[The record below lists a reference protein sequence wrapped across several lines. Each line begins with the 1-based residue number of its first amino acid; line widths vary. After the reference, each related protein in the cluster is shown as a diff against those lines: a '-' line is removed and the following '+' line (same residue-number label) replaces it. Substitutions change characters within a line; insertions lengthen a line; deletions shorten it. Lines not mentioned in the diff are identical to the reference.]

1 MKKLTLLLLFATLLV
16 APSVGQR
23 VSKEVVYLKNGS
35 VVKGHV
41 VPYDDEN
48 MLVQS
53 GRNTW
58 VFKRTDIDTVASKSV
73 RILTLD
79 KLERPWFLKCS
90 AGVLVGSSDNQK
102 DSPFSFDGS
111 FNMKM
116 LPKFYLGAGAGVDF
130 LEESYMPVFANFE
143 YHFRESRFTPFFS
156 FKGGYL
162 FALDGDVH
170 QNNWIYYDYMPY
182 SNYYPYSSQ
191 AMENKGGMLLNP
203 SFGFVSYLNPNLG
216 LSLEFGYRYSQVT
229 FKGDHQYELETNYNR
244 LSIRLGILFN

>member
-1 MKKLTLLLLFATLLV
+1 MKKLFLLLLFATLFV
-16 APSVGQR
+16 APSIGQR
-23 VSKEVVYLKNGS
+23 LSKEVVYLKNGS

-41 VPYDDEN
+41 VLYDDEN

-58 VFKRTDIDTVASKSV
+58 VFKKADIDTVGSRSV
-73 RILTLD
+73 HTLPSD
-79 KLERPWFLKCS
+79 TPENPWFLKCS

-111 FNMKM
+111 FNIKM

-130 LEESYMPVFANFE
+130 LEESYMPVFANLE
-143 YHFRESRFTPFFS
+143 YHFRDSRITPFLS

-162 FALDGDVH
+162 FPLDGDVH
-170 QNNWIYYDYMPY
+170 QNNWIYYDYMSY
-182 SNYYPYSSQ
+182 YYPYSSQ
-191 AMENKGGMLLNP
+191 ELENKGGMLVNP
-203 SFGFVSYLNPNLG
+203 SLGFVSYLNPHLG
-216 LSLEFGYRYSQVT
+216 LSLEFGYRFSRVT
-229 FKGDHQYELETNYNR
+229 FKGDDHYELETNYNR